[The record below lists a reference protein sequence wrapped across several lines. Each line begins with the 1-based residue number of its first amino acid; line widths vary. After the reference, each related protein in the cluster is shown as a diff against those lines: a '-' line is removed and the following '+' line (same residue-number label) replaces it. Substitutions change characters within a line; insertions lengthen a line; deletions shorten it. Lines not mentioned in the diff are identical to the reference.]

1 MYRKDLLKD
10 SASSHFHDC
19 VSYLD
24 CPLQPIIVSES
35 NLREKFD
42 PKFMDKLLL
51 IKGKMRAKGER
62 KANNERIKV
71 VENG

>member
-10 SASSHFHDC
+10 WASSHFHDC

-24 CPLQPIIVSES
+24 CPLEPIIVSEC

-42 PKFMDKLLL
+42 PKFMDKLLSA
-51 IKGKMRAKGER
+51 KGKTRAKGER
-62 KANNERIKV
+62 KASNERIKV
-71 VENG
+71 AGSG